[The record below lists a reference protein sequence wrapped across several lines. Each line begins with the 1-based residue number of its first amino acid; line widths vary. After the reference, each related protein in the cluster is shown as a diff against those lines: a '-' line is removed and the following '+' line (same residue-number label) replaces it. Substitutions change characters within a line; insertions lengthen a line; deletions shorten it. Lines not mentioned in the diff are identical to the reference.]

1 MHTTAT
7 ILSLA
12 MLVLTGSTV
21 ESAVIWSDEFNGTE
35 IDTETWIWDVG
46 SHGFGNGQME
56 YNTSRAKNSYI
67 DNGSLVIEAFR
78 EDYFGSSFTSAR
90 LNTRGRFAFKYGT
103 LEARIHFRTPPTVY
117 GRHSGCWAIIFPASP
132 GRTAATSTFWNRA
145 LKRGF
150 WMEHRTS

>member
-90 LNTRGRFAFKYGT
+90 LKHRAVLHLSMVCLT
-103 LEARIHFRTPPTVY
+103 RIHFRTPPTVY
-117 GRHSGCWAIIFPASP
+117 GRHSAAGQYLLGIAWPTVAIDILKS
-132 GRTAATSTFWNRA
+132 
-145 LKRGF
+145 LKRIL
-150 WMEHRTS
+150 MNTERVD